1 MDLQLPTAVSAAAAL
16 ATLAQLAGTR
26 EMTRSMPKQACTG
39 VWWKRIECVGG
50 GSWCFQ
56 KQNQGRDKRR
66 VMNLPAGR
74 RSTPDAVSVHELCAD
89 AARQGAPQQPK
100 KRGGARRLDQTG
112 FVPAPRPNVSRW
124 AVWRGGCAQGHSGH
138 PLPGHLSKEN
148 SILAG
153 HVAVTVGD
161 DRCDFSLSGVGLFDS
176 VTIVAC
182 NTWSTSSGSSYVG
195 GPRGQWLCLTRLNR
209 TKQGA

>member
-89 AARQGAPQQPK
+89 AVRQGAPQQPK
-100 KRGGARRLDQTG
+100 KRGGGSQAGPDRVRAGPASQRLALGGLEGGVRTGSLRPPPPWTLEQGKTASSLDTWPSPSATTGAISASQEWVSSTALQSWHVTRGRRQA
-112 FVPAPRPNVSRW
+112 VPAMLVDPEAS
-124 AVWRGGCAQGHSGH
+124 GCA
-138 PLPGHLSKEN
+138 
-148 SILAG
+148 
-153 HVAVTVGD
+153 
-161 DRCDFSLSGVGLFDS
+161 
-176 VTIVAC
+176 
-182 NTWSTSSGSSYVG
+182 
-195 GPRGQWLCLTRLNR
+195 
-209 TKQGA
+209 